1 MAEELDIL
9 DTAVMLRDANRSL
22 RRLFPDYDEKAEQC
36 REVLRRMMQDIPT
49 EKPLVALTHAL
60 QAVVDA
66 NGGEEHGNRQ
76 KIQVQSLWMTAA
88 AYDLLM
94 DEHARTVAD
103 KAKDLIGGL
112 DLGNNKKRKINRR
125 KAENE

>member
-1 MAEELDIL
+1 MAEQLDIL

-22 RRLFPDYDEKAEQC
+22 RRLFPDYDEKAEKC

-49 EKPLVALTHAL
+49 EKPLVALTHAM

-76 KIQVQSLWMTAA
+76 TIQVQSLWLTAA

-94 DEHARTVAD
+94 EEHAQTVAD
-103 KAKDLIGGL
+103 KVKDLVAGLGIGE
-112 DLGNNKKRKINRR
+112 KKSKRR
-125 KAENE
+125 TKK

>member
-1 MAEELDIL
+1 MAEELDVL

-36 REVLRRMMQDIPT
+36 REVLRRMMADIPT
-49 EKPLVALTHAL
+49 DKPLVALTHAL

-66 NGGEEHGNRQ
+66 NGGEEHGDRQ
-76 KIQVQSLWMTAA
+76 KIQVQSLWLTAA

-94 DEHARTVAD
+94 EEHAQTAAD
-103 KAKDLIGGL
+103 KVKDLVAALGIGEKKSKRRT
-112 DLGNNKKRKINRR
+112 NKNI
-125 KAENE
+125 